1 MIFSY
6 KADYELKKANADD
19 AGWDLQANETVTF
32 KPGER
37 KLVSTGC
44 QINMG
49 NTNMVQPYQYEAQL
63 RGRSSMAMKG
73 FLAHFGTIDHS
84 YTREIKVMLFY
95 FGEEEYTI
103 NKGDKVA
110 QLVFAQVLPVKF
122 TKVTEMEEKREGFG
136 SSGK

>member
-32 KPGER
+32 KKGES
-37 KLVSTGC
+37 KLISTGC
-44 QINMG
+44 RIDMSG
-49 NTNMVQPYQYEAQL
+49 SNMVQPYQYEAQL

-73 FLAHFGTIDHS
+73 FLTHFGTIDHS

-95 FGEEEYTI
+95 FGKEPYTI
-103 NKGDKVA
+103 EKGDKIA

-122 TKVTEMEEKREGFG
+122 TKVDEIVEKRQGFG
-136 SSGK
+136 SSGV